1 MAHPQLS
8 SLQRLLIQKVT
19 VLQFIC
25 CMMTTFCQFVI
36 MVGDSGGNVSQVR
49 TTWFLSWK
57 LSIFFLTWA
66 HLPTLYIALE
76 LTFLHCTSHLRSPSY
91 IIHCIWAHL
100 PTLYIALELTFL
112 HCTLHLSSPSF
123 IVYCTWAHLPTLYIA
138 FELTFLPRALSVFLL
153 QLYCSLRWSIVLYF
167 AVPWC
172 TVVHCYCPM
181 MSCIGVL
188 GSILFWRIALP
199 CNTSCMVGWCIT
211 FNITFYC
218 LLLYCIYTLYCI
230 ALYCLLMY

>member
-112 HCTLHLSSPSF
+112 
-123 IVYCTWAHLPTLYIA
+123 
-138 FELTFLPRALSVFLL
+138 PRALSIFLL
-153 QLYCSLRWSIVLYF
+153 RLYCSLWWSIALYF

-181 MSCIGVL
+181 MSCIEVL
-188 GSILFWRIALP
+188 GSIVFWRIALP

-211 FNITFYC
+211 FNITFYS
-218 LLLYCIYTLYCI
+218 
-230 ALYCLLMY
+230 LLMYCI

>member
-8 SLQRLLIQKVT
+8 SLQPLLILKVT
-19 VLQFIC
+19 VLRFIC
-25 CMMTTFCQFVI
+25 SIVSTFCQFVI
-36 MVGDSGGNVSQVR
+36 LVGDSGGNVSQVR

-76 LTFLHCTSHLRSPSY
+76 LTFL
-91 IIHCIWAHL
+91 
-100 PTLYIALELTFL
+100 
-112 HCTLHLSSPSF
+112 
-123 IVYCTWAHLPTLYIA
+123 
-138 FELTFLPRALSVFLL
+138 PRALSIFLL
-153 QLYCSLRWSIVLYF
+153 RLYCSIRWSIALYF

-181 MSCIGVL
+181 MSCIEVL
-188 GSILFWRIALP
+188 GSIVFWRIALP

>member
-8 SLQRLLIQKVT
+8 SLQPLLILKVT
-19 VLQFIC
+19 VLRFIC
-25 CMMTTFCQFVI
+25 SIVSTFCQFVI
-36 MVGDSGGNVSQVR
+36 LVGDSGGNVSQVR

-57 LSIFFLTWA
+57 LGIFFLTWA
-66 HLPTLYIALE
+66 RLPTLYIALE

-100 PTLYIALELTFL
+100 PTLYVAL
-112 HCTLHLSSPSF
+112 
-123 IVYCTWAHLPTLYIA
+123 
-138 FELTFLPRALSVFLL
+138 ELTFLPRALSIFLL
-153 QLYCSLRWSIVLYF
+153 RLYCSLRWSIALYF

-181 MSCIGVL
+181 MSCIEVL
-188 GSILFWRIALP
+188 GSIVFWRIALP

>member
-112 HCTLHLSSPSF
+112 
-123 IVYCTWAHLPTLYIA
+123 
-138 FELTFLPRALSVFLL
+138 PRALSIFLL
-153 QLYCSLRWSIVLYF
+153 RLYCSLRWSIALYF

-181 MSCIGVL
+181 MSCIEVL
-188 GSILFWRIALP
+188 GSIVFWRIALP

>member
-8 SLQRLLIQKVT
+8 SLQRLLILKVT
-19 VLQFIC
+19 VLRFIC
-25 CMMTTFCQFVI
+25 SIVSTFCQFVI

-91 IIHCIWAHL
+91 LIHCIWAHL

-112 HCTLHLSSPSF
+112 
-123 IVYCTWAHLPTLYIA
+123 
-138 FELTFLPRALSVFLL
+138 PRALSIFLL
-153 QLYCSLRWSIVLYF
+153 RLYCSLRWSIALYF